1 MRRSL
6 LVVLG
11 VPLLC
16 LVGLAAFPLGY
27 GTGDPPDLVD
37 GIWMFCASVVD
48 FAKVTVFSLRWWV
61 VAGTTFLALNLRHRA
76 QAIEPATAGR
86 RGA

>member
-1 MRRSL
+1 MRRVL
-6 LVVLG
+6 LLVLG

-16 LVGLAAFPLGY
+16 LVGLAVFPLGY
-27 GTGDPPDLVD
+27 GTGDPPDIVD

-61 VAGTTFLALNLRHRA
+61 VAGTAFLALNLRHRA
-76 QAIEPATAGR
+76 QAIELATAGR